1 MTMTFDAAVLDTRW
15 LELTT
20 ALGLPKAS
28 SQAHYADL
36 CSRYSEPSRF
46 YHTLSHIARM
56 LQTIDE
62 WQPVV
67 GVKDATVRLA
77 VWFHDAVYD
86 SRRNDN
92 EEQSARLAREA
103 LTDWHV
109 PEAVVGRV
117 ERLILATKSHDLDVQ
132 DSLGGLFLDADLEIL
147 GSPPEEYAR
156 YSRAI
161 REEYSWVT
169 DEDYHVGRVRVLRL
183 FLQRERIYRTP
194 ALIDLW
200 EEPARQNL
208 NAEIARL
215 QI

>member
-1 MTMTFDAAVLDTRW
+1 MTPDAVSLNTSW
-15 LELTT
+15 LALTD
-20 ALGLPKAS
+20 ALGVAEVS
-28 SQAHYADL
+28 SRALFADL
-36 CSRYSEPSRF
+36 CRRYAEPPRS
-46 YHTLSHIARM
+46 YHTFSHVARM
-56 LQTIDE
+56 LLTVNE
-62 WQPVV
+62 WQPVASV
-67 GVKDATVRLA
+67 EDAAAVRLA

-92 EEQSARLAREA
+92 EDQSARLARAA
-103 LTDWHV
+103 LTAWCV
-109 PEAVVGRV
+109 PEAVAGRV
-117 ERLILATKSHDLDVQ
+117 ERLILATKSHDIDAD
-132 DSLGGLFLDADLEIL
+132 DSLVGLFLDADLEIL

-156 YSRAI
+156 YGRAI

-169 DEDYHVGRVRVLRL
+169 DEDYRVGRVGVLRL